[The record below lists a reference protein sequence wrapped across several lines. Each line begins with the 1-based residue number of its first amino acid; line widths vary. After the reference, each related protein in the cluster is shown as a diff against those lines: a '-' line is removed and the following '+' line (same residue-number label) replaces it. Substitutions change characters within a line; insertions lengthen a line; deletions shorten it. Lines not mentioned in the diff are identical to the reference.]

1 MNVFLTVL
9 TIIDIFMA
17 AALTAVAGY
26 MAADLIKQLL
36 SDIKINKIWRK
47 RK

>member
-1 MNVFLTVL
+1 MNVIMIITNIIGSLTV
-9 TIIDIFMA
+9 
-17 AALTAVAGY
+17 AALTVVAVI